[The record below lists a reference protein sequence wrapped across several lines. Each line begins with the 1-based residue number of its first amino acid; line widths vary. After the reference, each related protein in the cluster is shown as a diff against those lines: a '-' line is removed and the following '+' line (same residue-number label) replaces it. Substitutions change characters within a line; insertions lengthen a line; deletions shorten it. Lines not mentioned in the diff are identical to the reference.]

1 MYINGP
7 DNPDFV
13 YALYMESCM
22 YFIKKRLTLKKK
34 ILTCRAMSLIEILI
48 AMIIGVTAFFPIIK
62 LFQEGIK
69 DSLHSS
75 AWTQAREV
83 AKNNMDIVLA
93 LPFNNIVRGD
103 NLIVDKNSSSM
114 YPRTEKVKGVD
125 FVVDCKVHDLVPLCG
140 IYRSTRSGGGVTTH
154 YCISSKLKGITI
166 TVKWQGVGKMLDY
179 SLVTFKSDL
188 SEGTKTDIWQ
198 WGFPQYQ

>member
-1 MYINGP
+1 
-7 DNPDFV
+7 
-13 YALYMESCM
+13 MEIFM
-22 YFIKKRLTLKKK
+22 YFIKNESTLKNR
-34 ILTCRAMSLIEILI
+34 IITRRAMSLIEILI
-48 AMIIGVTAFFPIIK
+48 AMVIGVTAFFPIIK

-83 AKNNMDIVLA
+83 AKNNIDTVLA

-103 NLIVDKNSSSM
+103 NLIVDKNSSAM

-125 FVVDCKVHDLVPLCG
+125 FIVDCKVHDLVPLCG
-140 IYRSTRSGGGVTTH
+140 IYRSTRSGGGVMTH

-166 TVKWQGVGKMLDY
+166 TVKWQGIGKQLDY
-179 SLVTFKSDL
+179 SLLTFKSDL

-198 WGFPQYQ
+198 WGIRKYE

>member
-1 MYINGP
+1 
-7 DNPDFV
+7 
-13 YALYMESCM
+13 M
-22 YFIKKRLTLKKK
+22 YFFKGRLTLDS
-34 ILTCRAMSLIEILI
+34 LLPARRAMSLIEILV
-48 AMIIGVTAFFPIIK
+48 AMTIGAAAFFPIIK

-75 AWTQAREV
+75 SWTQAREV

-93 LPFNNIVRGD
+93 LSFDNIARGD
-103 NLIVDKNSSSM
+103 NLIVDKNSAPLF
-114 YPRTEKVKGVD
+114 PRTEKVKGID
-125 FVVDCKVHDLVPLCG
+125 FIVECKVHDLVPLCG
-140 IYRSTRSGGGVTTH
+140 IYRSTRSGGGVTNH

-166 TVKWQGVGKMLDY
+166 TVKWQGVGKQLDY

-198 WGFPQYQ
+198 WGFPQYR